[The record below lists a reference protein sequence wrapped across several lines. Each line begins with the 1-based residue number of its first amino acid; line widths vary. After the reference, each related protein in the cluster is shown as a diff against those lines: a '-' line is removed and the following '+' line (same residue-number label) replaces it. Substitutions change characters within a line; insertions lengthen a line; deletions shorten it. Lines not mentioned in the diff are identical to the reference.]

1 MTTDDTNLPLGPKN
15 RLAAIWASLL
25 AVFRKELR
33 QTFRDRRMVAVL
45 VVAPVIQLTLLGYAV
60 DLDVDRI
67 PTVITDHDRSPRS
80 RDLVAGLLADG
91 TLERVAEASD
101 PEAVIKKGEA
111 QVAIVIPAGLGRD
124 LESGRPAQVQ
134 VLVDGTDSIRAQ
146 VAVDTTLRHVQRFGL
161 ELARERVEQAGAL
174 RGTKISL
181 PGIRVQPRIY
191 YNPSMRSPIYM
202 VPGVAALVLLVVTTL
217 VTAMGLARER
227 EMGTIEQL
235 LVTPIRPVVL
245 LLGKTLPFAVIGLV
259 VAGLVLAVGTN
270 LFSVPVR
277 GPLLVIFVGTLLYL
291 MTTLGVGIFIS
302 TLARTQQQAILG
314 GIFFLLPALLLSGFT
329 NPVESTPHWIQTI
342 TWFNPV
348 RYYVEILRACLLKG
362 AGFADLSTQLGALA
376 AFGVSILT
384 LATLRFRKRV
394 A

>member
-1 MTTDDTNLPLGPKN
+1 MTPDSSTARG
-15 RLAAIWASLL
+15 RLATLWASLL

-45 VVAPVIQLTLLGYAV
+45 VVAPVLQLTLLGYAV

-80 RDLVAGLLADG
+80 RALVSAMLADG
-91 TLERVAEASD
+91 TLLRVAEASD
-101 PEAVIKKGEA
+101 PEPLIKTGKA
-111 QVAIVIPAGLGRD
+111 QVAVVIPAGLGRD
-124 LESGRPAQVQ
+124 LDSGRAVQVQ

-146 VAVDTTLRHVQRFGL
+146 VAVDTCLRHLQRFGL
-161 ELARERVEQAGAL
+161 EMAHRRLEQASAL
-174 RGTKISL
+174 RGAETTL
-181 PGIRVQPRIY
+181 PGVRVQPRIY
-191 YNPSMRSPIYM
+191 YNPSMRSPMFM

-245 LLGKTLPFAVIGLV
+245 LLGKTLPFAFIGML

-277 GPLLVIFVGTLLYL
+277 GPLSVIFVGTLLYL

-329 NPVESTPHWIQTI
+329 NPVESMPGWIQTI
-342 TWFNPV
+342 TLFNPV

-362 AGFADLSTQLGALA
+362 AGFADLARQLWALA
-376 AFGVSILT
+376 AFGAAILG